1 MFIVINYIKYSLK
14 NMRAIIIILLIS
26 IATFFFYLKCIKK
39 NPEAYIKINL
49 IDDFFSLYLDK
60 TKIIENEKKRK
71 IFNYKCLLLQKKRN
85 NEMKINLFYSFLC

>member
-39 NPEAYIKINL
+39 NPEGYIKINF

-60 TKIIENEKKRK
+60 TKIIENEKK
-71 IFNYKCLLLQKKRN
+71 KKN
-85 NEMKINLFYSFLC
+85 IQL